1 MSEQKYYVKLKS
13 PNNHLGIWWR
23 GDRSEWQPYS
33 RDPVYG
39 EELDDLGER
48 VVIGWK
54 VSKYIP
60 SFTKS
65 ELSEIMD
72 GALYKGHEM
81 NQDCVFLGCEGWI
94 NPLIE
99 LVPVEDEVSDE

>member
-23 GDRSEWQPYS
+23 G
-33 RDPVYG
+33 
-39 EELDDLGER
+39 EL

-65 ELSEIMD
+65 ELSEIID

-81 NQDCVFLGCEGWI
+81 NQYCVFLGCEEWV

-99 LVPVEDEVSDE
+99 LVPVEEVEK